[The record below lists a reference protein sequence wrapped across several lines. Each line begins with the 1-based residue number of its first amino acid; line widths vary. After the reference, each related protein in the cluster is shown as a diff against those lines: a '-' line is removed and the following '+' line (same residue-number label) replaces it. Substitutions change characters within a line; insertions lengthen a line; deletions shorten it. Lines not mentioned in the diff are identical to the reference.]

1 MNSDLR
7 RLLKRYK
14 YIIGGV
20 LIFLIVFTGLY
31 LSIIYMHESVVEN
44 RIYTETD
51 TIIDKYYGNGQFS
64 NYYLFTTSDN
74 KTFSLID
81 NKYAKEIYDNVE
93 IGKEYRLVLQTPDMN
108 DPVQYT
114 HILQVH
120 NVTR

>member
-51 TIIDKYYGNGQFS
+51 TIIDKYYSNGQFS

-81 NKYAKEIYDNVE
+81 DTNAKEIYNNVE

>member
-74 KTFSLID
+74 KTFSLPR
-81 NKYAKEIYDNVE
+81 A
-93 IGKEYRLVLQTPDMN
+93 
-108 DPVQYT
+108 
-114 HILQVH
+114 
-120 NVTR
+120 

>member
-31 LSIIYMHESVVEN
+31 LSIIYMHESVIEN

-51 TIIDKYYGNGQFS
+51 TIIDNYYGNGQFS
-64 NYYLFTTSDN
+64 NYYLFTTSNN

-81 NKYAKEIYDNVE
+81 NAHAKEIYDNVE
-93 IGKEYRLVLQTPDMN
+93 IGKKYRLVLQIPDMN

>member
-31 LSIIYMHESVVEN
+31 LSIIYMHESVVKN

-51 TIIDKYYGNGQFS
+51 TIIDKYYSNGQFS

-81 NKYAKEIYDNVE
+81 NEHAKAIYDNVE

-108 DPVQYT
+108 DPVRYT

>member
-51 TIIDKYYGNGQFS
+51 TIIDKYYSNGQFS

-81 NKYAKEIYDNVE
+81 NEHAKAIYDNVE
-93 IGKEYRLVLQTPDMN
+93 IGKEYCLVLQTPDMN
-108 DPVQYT
+108 DPVRYT

>member
-1 MNSDLR
+1 
-7 RLLKRYK
+7 
-14 YIIGGV
+14 
-20 LIFLIVFTGLY
+20 
-31 LSIIYMHESVVEN
+31 MHESVVEN

-108 DPVQYT
+108 DPVHYT